1 MNHHAVE
8 ADEVAGNLY
17 QRWAVVI
24 GVMIVIA
31 LLAVFGIKDP
41 LLSRAVIIAGVCLAL
56 WLGEVVPAY
65 VPTLALWALTPLLLQ
80 PLNDEF
86 RLGRVL
92 GWSADPVL
100 ALFLGGFALSVT
112 ARRYGLD
119 SRIAQL
125 TVQWSR
131 GHKLALLAL
140 TAAATAGLSMWMSNI
155 PAAAM
160 MIAALRPL
168 FANGNDNPFRRALL
182 LSVAV
187 GANFGGMAT
196 PVGTGP
202 NAIALATISKSMPIT
217 FLHWM
222 SFALPLTVGML
233 IAGIALLA
241 LRFRV
246 SGSVALP
253 RLETQSIDRKTI
265 GVFVVYAVTILAWLT
280 EPLHGAP
287 SAIVAVIATAI
298 LFGSKL
304 LTREDLGAIDWST
317 LGLIAGGIALGKLL
331 EQSGVVS
338 AAANV
343 VAWADMPRFWRLL
356 ILSLAS
362 ATLSALMSNTATV
375 TMLIPLAASFDPAP
389 STAVLIAIAA
399 SMGIPFV
406 ISTPPNAM
414 VYGEGGIKSSDLFV
428 PGIILML
435 AGSLLISLTGPAV
448 LELIGI
454 P

>member
-1 MNHHAVE
+1 MNNKTLE
-8 ADEVAGNLY
+8 ASEVAGSPY
-17 QRWAVVI
+17 QRWAIVI
-24 GVMIVIA
+24 GISLVLAFLSLFGIENP
-31 LLAVFGIKDP
+31 LLA
-41 LLSRAVIIAGVCLAL
+41 RAVFITGVCLAL

-65 VPTLALWALTPLLLQ
+65 VPTLVLWALTPLLLQ
-80 PLNDEF
+80 PLDEEF
-86 RLGRVL
+86 RLGYVL

-100 ALFLGGFALSVT
+100 ALFLGGFTLSVT

-131 GHKLALLAL
+131 GYKLALLIL

-168 FANGNDNPFRRALL
+168 FVNGKDNPLRRALL
-182 LSVAV
+182 LSVGL

-202 NAIALATISKSMPIT
+202 NAIALATISKVMPIT

-222 SFALPLTVGML
+222 GFALPLTVGML
-233 IAGIALLA
+233 VVGLILLM

-246 SGSVALP
+246 KGTVALP
-253 RLETQSIDRKTI
+253 PLSLQPFDNKAR
-265 GVFVVYAVTILAWLT
+265 GVLVVYALTIIAWLT
-280 EPLHGAP
+280 EPLHGAS
-287 SAIVAVIATAI
+287 SAIVAILATAV

-304 LTREDLGAIDWST
+304 LSKEDLGAIDWST
-317 LGLIAGGIALGKLL
+317 LGLIAGGIALGRLL
-331 EQSGVVS
+331 EQSGVVN
-338 AAANV
+338 AAADIV
-343 VAWADMPRFWRLL
+343 PWADMPRFWRLL
-356 ILSLAS
+356 ILCVAS

-435 AGSLLISLTGPAV
+435 LGSLLISLTGPQV
-448 LELIGI
+448 LQLLGI